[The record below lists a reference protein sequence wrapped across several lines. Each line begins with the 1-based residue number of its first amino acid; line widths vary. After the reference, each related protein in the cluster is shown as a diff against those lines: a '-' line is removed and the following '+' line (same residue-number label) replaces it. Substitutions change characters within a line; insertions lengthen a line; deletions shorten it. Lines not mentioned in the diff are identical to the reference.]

1 MPELLTSLD
10 IVNQSFRKSL
20 RGYDAAEVDEFLDSV
35 AETLQI
41 YAQKTKENEDELRET
56 KARLKE
62 YEDMRDDLRE
72 ALVSAQRSAKEKV
85 TDAERQAFE
94 IVEDAKRQAD
104 EICADAAKEADR
116 LREGVFQIRNIRKMY
131 EDDFRGMLMKFDSML
146 SKLSS
151 DKTLNEAVESVL
163 ETYEDLPA
171 EEEAAPEETK
181 DLSGAYEMLGVNPD
195 SMEPEEE

>member
-10 IVNQSFRKSL
+10 IVNQSFKKSL
-20 RGYDAAEVDEFLDSV
+20 RGYDSAEVDDFLDTV

-41 YAQKTKENEDELRET
+41 YAQRTKETEDELKET

-62 YEDMRDDLRE
+62 YEDMKDDLRE
-72 ALVSAQRSAKEKV
+72 ALVSAQRSAKDKVSGAEK
-85 TDAERQAFE
+85 QASD
-94 IVEDAKRQAD
+94 IIEDARRQAD

-116 LREGVFQIRNIRKMY
+116 LREGVYQIRNIRKMY
-131 EDDFRGMLMKFDSML
+131 EDDFRSMLMKFDSML

-151 DKTLNEAVESVL
+151 DQTLNEAVDSVL
-163 ETYEDLPA
+163 ETYE
-171 EEEAAPEETK
+171 EEEAEEAEAPAEGKK

-195 SMEPEEE
+195 SMEPEE

>member
-10 IVNQSFRKSL
+10 IVNQSFKKSL

-35 AETLQI
+35 AETLQL

-62 YEDMRDDLRE
+62 YDDMKDDLRE

-85 TDAERQAFE
+85 SDAERQAYE

-151 DKTLNEAVESVL
+151 DKTLSEAVDSVL
-163 ETYEDLPA
+163 ETYDGDPEEEISAPA
-171 EEEAAPEETK
+171 EAK
-181 DLSGAYEMLGVNPD
+181 DLSGAYEMLGVNPE
-195 SMEPEEE
+195 SMEPEE